1 MQPELIVDLKLY
13 PTSEGGRR
21 GPMFGEWFGCPCK
34 FRKEDI
40 EARDGRVLLDGRSI
54 APGESARVGMIF
66 LYPDSAPLFR
76 SAGKFY
82 LWDGRIIG
90 EATVVTDHV
99 PYSK

>member
-21 GPMFGEWFGCPCK
+21 GPIFGKWFGCPCML
-34 FRKEDI
+34 RKDGPEG
-40 EARDGRVLLDGRSI
+40 RDCRVLLDGRSV

-66 LYPDSAPLFR
+66 LSPDSAALFR
-76 SAGKFY
+76 AAGKFY

-90 EATVVTDHV
+90 EASVID
-99 PYSK
+99 SKGAT